1 MTMKKVENRKQ
12 NPTAEESKAAIE
24 AQMPLRYDASQSPA
38 SVQRVNS
45 FKQLAKVSRP
55 ARMAF
60 GGNSQWLRAD
70 MLFNPDYRDGLESP
84 PFIITRAFKYNSKI
98 LGERFGIEIA
108 LSNGRFY
115 NVGFPF
121 NEGDSK
127 RVQILDMFA
136 ERNASPFGP
145 VVLHKLDL
153 GKGNDYYDIVP
164 FDQESLA
171 NADVEIPFAEMSV
184 DPDIPF

>member
-1 MTMKKVENRKQ
+1 MKEIKNRKQ
-12 NPTAEESKAAIE
+12 NPTAEESKLAIE
-24 AQMPLRYDASQSPA
+24 AQAPA
-38 SVQRVNS
+38 PIQRLDS
-45 FKQLAKVSRP
+45 FKQLAKVSRS

-60 GGNSQWLRAD
+60 GGNAQWLKAD

-84 PFIITRAFKYNSKI
+84 PFIITRAFKYVSKT
-98 LGERFGIEIA
+98 LGDRFGIEIA

-127 RVQILDMFA
+127 RVQLLDMFA
-136 ERNASPFGP
+136 ERNAQPFGP
-145 VVLHKLDL
+145 VVLRQLDL
-153 GKGNDYYDIVP
+153 GKGNAYYDIVP

-171 NADVEIPFAEMSV
+171 NADIEIPFAEMPV
-184 DPDIPF
+184 DPEIPF